1 MWKLILSKAGWIF
14 KIGVYTHRFFDGC
27 NDLRYELCAVI
38 EGDITFGDFWKQIKP
53 TMKYHLSG
61 EFQKR
66 VAEMYKEEH
75 IGLEEKNTLNLDNPV
90 E

>member
-1 MWKLILSKAGWIF
+1 MKKLLAKLAWVLE
-14 KIGVYTHRFFDGC
+14 IGVYVHRLFDGC
-27 NDLRYELCAVI
+27 NDLRYEILNVKN
-38 EGDITFGDFWKQIKP
+38 GFITPSEFIKQIIP

-66 VAEMYKEEH
+66 IAEIYKEEH
-75 IGLEEKNTLNLDNPV
+75 PGLDQEE